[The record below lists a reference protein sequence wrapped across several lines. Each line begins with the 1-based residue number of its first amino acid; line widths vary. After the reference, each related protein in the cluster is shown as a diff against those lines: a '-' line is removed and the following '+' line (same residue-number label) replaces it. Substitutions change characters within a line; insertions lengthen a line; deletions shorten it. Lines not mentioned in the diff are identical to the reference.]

1 MFFDFLDIGAFYELE
16 LLLTA
21 VQEAPPPLG
30 TRFNLSFSQVDV
42 ESFGGHELF
51 KILNGDC
58 PIEVI

>member
-1 MFFDFLDIGAFYELE
+1 VFLGLLIIGAFNDLE

-58 PIEVI
+58 PIEII